1 MKLTEKMR
9 MMRKG
14 ILMGVVLMVAG
25 VSLFSCSN
33 EEVPAVV
40 ENGEIK
46 LEMPLNVSDVVL
58 TDFEGTVTN
67 VQSGVV
73 TKLPAPVKSGD
84 DYVIKVPTLAEGTYN
99 IYTKGSIT
107 FVKDGADGSMGF
119 EVTSKDVALSETS
132 SSTKVVINSFKAES
146 GFVLSEIC
154 TTGTL
159 NPQGK
164 NYNYDAYF
172 VITNNSNK
180 VLYAD
185 SLLLIES
192 QYQSSSSGNNP
203 WSPDVRPY
211 AIPAGAV
218 FMIPGNGTDHPV
230 NPGESIV
237 IANNAMDHTTVN
249 EKSYDLTGADFEVYL
264 DNGGNS
270 MDTDYETPNM
280 EYIWCYTQTIWLP
293 SVQQNRSYAIARMK
307 EDKETFLANHSVTP
321 TYVASTGK
329 TMESKQVQIPN
340 EWVLDA
346 VNLGT
351 GDDFGWYV
359 ISYGLDAGFVAGR
372 ANSKDTTQR
381 GTSIK
386 RKKDSAGKYIDTNN
400 STNDMEARQ
409 EPSMKK

>member
-1 MKLTEKMR
+1 MKKSVFSSLVLVLT
-9 MMRKG
+9 
-14 ILMGVVLMVAG
+14 GVLF
-25 VSLFSCSN
+25 FSCTN
-33 EEVPAVV
+33 EDLPPVL
-40 ENGEIK
+40 ENGRITI
-46 LEMPLNVSDVVL
+46 EMPLNVSDVVL
-58 TDFEGTVTN
+58 NSFEGTATN
-67 VQSGVV
+67 IQSGEVV
-73 TKLPAPVKSGD
+73 TLPQPEKEGENYVVTLPAMASGR
-84 DYVIKVPTLAEGTYN
+84 YN
-99 IYTKGSIT
+99 IMAKGNIS
-107 FVKDGADGSMGF
+107 FVKDGVAGNTDF
-119 EVTSKDVALSETS
+119 DVVSNDVSLDETS
-132 SSTKVVINSFKAES
+132 ASTRVVVSSFKAEG
-146 GFVLSEIC
+146 GFVFSEIC
-154 TTGTL
+154 TTGTVT
-159 NPQGK
+159 PQNK

-172 VITNNSNK
+172 VITNNSDV

-185 SLLLIES
+185 SIVLIES

-230 NPGESIV
+230 QPGESIV

-249 EKSYDLTGADFEVYL
+249 ENSYDLTDADFEVYL

-270 MDTDYETPNM
+270 MDTDYDTTNM
-280 EYIWCYTQTIWLP
+280 EYIWCYTNTIWLP
-293 SVQQNRSYAIARMK
+293 SVQQNRSYAIARMRENK
-307 EDKETFLANHSVTP
+307 ESFLANHSETP
-321 TYVASTGK
+321 TYTASTGK
-329 TMESKQVQIPN
+329 LMESKQVQIPN

-351 GDDFGWYV
+351 EDDFGWFV
-359 ISYGLDAGFVAGR
+359 ISETLDAGFVAGR

-409 EPSMKK
+409 TPSMKK

>member
-1 MKLTEKMR
+1 MKKNLFLSFM
-9 MMRKG
+9 
-14 ILMGVVLMVAG
+14 LMAASTLF
-25 VSLFSCSN
+25 FSCSN
-33 EEVPAVV
+33 DDAPIVIHD
-40 ENGEIK
+40 GSIT
-46 LEMPLNVSDVVL
+46 LEMPLNVSNVIL
-58 TDFEGTVTN
+58 NSFEGTATN
-67 VQSGVV
+67 VQSGEVI
-73 TKLPAPVKSGD
+73 TLPRPVKNGD
-84 DYVIKVPTLAEGTYN
+84 DYVITIPSLTEGRYN
-99 IYTKGSIT
+99 LYAKGSIS
-107 FVKDGADGSMGF
+107 FVKNGVAGSTDF
-119 EVTSKDVALSETS
+119 QVVSNDVSLNEIS
-132 SSTKVVINSFKAES
+132 SSTRLIVSSFKAEG

-159 NPQGK
+159 TPQNK

-172 VITNNSNK
+172 VITNNSDV

-185 SLLLIES
+185 SIVLIES

-211 AIPAGAV
+211 AIPSGAV
-218 FMIPGNGTDHPV
+218 FMIPGNGTEHPV
-230 NPGESIV
+230 QPGESIV

-249 EKSYDLTGADFEVYL
+249 ENSYDLTDADFEVYL

-270 MDTDYETPNM
+270 MDTDYDTPNL
-280 EYIWCYTQTIWLP
+280 EYIWCYTNTIWLP
-293 SVQQNRSYAIARMK
+293 SVQQNRSYAIARMR
-307 EDKETFLANHSVTP
+307 ENKETFLANHSETP
-321 TYVASTGK
+321 TYTATTGK
-329 TMESKQVQIPN
+329 LMESKQVQIPN

-351 GDDFGWYV
+351 EDDFGWFV
-359 ISYGLDAGFVAGR
+359 ISQTLDAGFVAGR

-409 EPSMKK
+409 TPSMKK